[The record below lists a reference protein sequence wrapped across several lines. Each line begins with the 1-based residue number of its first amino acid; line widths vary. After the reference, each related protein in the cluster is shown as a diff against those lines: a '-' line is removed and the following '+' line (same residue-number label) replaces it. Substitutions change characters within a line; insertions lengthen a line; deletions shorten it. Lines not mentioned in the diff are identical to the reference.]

1 MKCVVRCQIYMCLV
15 LLAGCGY
22 VFDPEA
28 FTFVKVPVDAVSTN
42 TQEEQSL
49 SAVEASP
56 TAEPAARRNENRR
69 RDNDRSSPRSD
80 DAPSV
85 PDVNTTA
92 ADVSSPP
99 PDGGS
104 GDLGGGL
111 DVAGVDNT
119 NDDNTNNFPTI
130 GVTQ

>member
-1 MKCVVRCQIYMCLV
+1 MRCVVRCQIFLCLV
-15 LLAGCGY
+15 LLSGCGY

-28 FTFVKVPVDAVSTN
+28 FTFVKEPVDAVSTS

-49 SAVEASP
+49 RAVETHP
-56 TAEPAARRNENRR
+56 TVEPAARRNENRR

-80 DAPSV
+80 DAPASV
-85 PDVNTTA
+85 PDVNTTT
-92 ADVSSPP
+92 ADVLSPP

-111 DVAGVDNT
+111 DVAGFDNT
-119 NDDNTNNFPTI
+119 NDFPTI